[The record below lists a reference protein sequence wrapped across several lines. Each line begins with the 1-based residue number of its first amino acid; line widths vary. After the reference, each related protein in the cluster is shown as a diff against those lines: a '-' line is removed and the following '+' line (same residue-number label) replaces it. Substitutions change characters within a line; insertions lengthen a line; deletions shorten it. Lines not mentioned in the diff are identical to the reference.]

1 MSGNVK
7 IPSIWDGT
15 GLSLVIILSLL
26 TIFIILSLDI
36 GTVNLQDKFFEPAS
50 AQGFN
55 NTRSG
60 IQNETAESTT
70 IPADRSL
77 MVKLLAD
84 NLENRLNKSA
94 AILEI
99 TGELPQVKNVSY
111 ASSISSELH
120 GIPKD
125 LDIAKRKVAHDILAS
140 DKDLQLIFFLMPN
153 GDMYME
159 EPYSRQ
165 QNLTGNNFAFR
176 EYYKGAISTGDTY
189 LGNVVISASSG
200 LPQPYIAVP
209 LYSSSASDNNGN
221 RNNSNNNNNNLTL
234 LGIWS
239 GGLNLTVFS
248 ETLQSLNLTNGERIV
263 YVDQNGQKV
272 ADSNKQSSFR
282 TNQNE
287 SFANLQAFNNALQE
301 QKPGSVVEMI
311 NGIRMLVFYEP
322 VQFHSTTWA
331 VLLLSPYNFVNDNII
346 INSTAIQK
354 TTIAARERRRRIK
367 DWYVNMLLGSGNY
380 NESWFIFY

>member
-1 MSGNVK
+1 MTWHGN
-7 IPSIWDGT
+7 GM
-15 GLSLVIILSLL
+15 SLVITLCLL

-36 GTVNLQDKFFEPAS
+36 CTVNIQNIFFETAS
-50 AQGFN
+50 AQVFN
-55 NTRSG
+55 NTASE
-60 IQNETAESTT
+60 IQNKTAEST

-77 MVKLLAD
+77 LLKLLAD

-99 TGELPQVKNVSY
+99 AGELPQVKNASY

-125 LDIAKRKVAHDILAS
+125 LDNAKRKVAHDILAS

-153 GDMYME
+153 GDMYVE

-176 EYYKGAISTGDTY
+176 DYYKGAISTGDTY

-200 LPQPYIAVP
+200 LPQSNIAVP
-209 LYSSSASDNNGN
+209 LYSSASDNNGN
-221 RNNSNNNNNNLTL
+221 NSNNMTL

-239 GGLNLTVFS
+239 GGLNLTKFS
-248 ETLQSLNLTNGERIV
+248 EALQSLNLTDGERIV
-263 YVDQNGQKV
+263 YVDQNGKKV
-272 ADSNKQSSFR
+272 ADSNKQSFR
-282 TNQNE
+282 TDQNE

-301 QKPGSVVEMI
+301 QKPGSVMEMI
-311 NGIRMLVFYEP
+311 NVTRMLVFYEP

-331 VLLLSPYNFVNDNII
+331 VLLLKP
-346 INSTAIQK
+346 
-354 TTIAARERRRRIK
+354 
-367 DWYVNMLLGSGNY
+367 L
-380 NESWFIFY
+380 

>member
-1 MSGNVK
+1 MFKG
-7 IPSIWDGT
+7 
-15 GLSLVIILSLL
+15 SLVMLSLL
-26 TIFIILSLDI
+26 TMFIILSLDTSI
-36 GTVNLQDKFFEPAS
+36 INLQDKFFEPVS

-55 NTRSG
+55 NTRSR

-70 IPADRSL
+70 PPTDRTL
-77 MVKLLAD
+77 IVKLLAD
-84 NLENRLNKSA
+84 NLENRINKSA

-111 ASSISSELH
+111 ANSISSELH

-125 LDIAKRKVAHDILAS
+125 LDIAKRKVAQDILAT

-176 EYYKGAISTGDTY
+176 DYYKGAVSTGDTY
-189 LGNVVISASSG
+189 LGNIVISASSG
-200 LPQPYIAVP
+200 FPQSNIAVP
-209 LYSSSASDNNGN
+209 VYYSH
-221 RNNSNNNNNNLTL
+221 SNNTYNNENRSNSIMSL
-234 LGIWS
+234 LGVWS

-263 YVDQNGQKV
+263 YVDQHGQKV
-272 ADSNKQSSFR
+272 ADSNKQSFK

-287 SFANLQAFNNALQE
+287 SFANLQAFNNVLQE
-301 QKPGSVVEMI
+301 QKPGSAIEMI

-331 VLLLSPYNFVNDNII
+331 VLLLKP
-346 INSTAIQK
+346 A
-354 TTIAARERRRRIK
+354 
-367 DWYVNMLLGSGNY
+367 
-380 NESWFIFY
+380 

>member
-1 MSGNVK
+1 MDGN
-7 IPSIWDGT
+7 
-15 GLSLVIILSLL
+15 GLSLVITLCLL

-36 GTVNLQDKFFEPAS
+36 GTVNLEDKFFEPSS
-50 AQGFN
+50 AQVFN
-55 NTRSG
+55 NTGSG
-60 IQNETAESTT
+60 IQNKTAEST

-77 MVKLLAD
+77 LVKLLAD

-99 TGELPQVKNVSY
+99 TGELPQVKNASY

-165 QNLTGNNFAFR
+165 QNLTGNNFAYR
-176 EYYKGAISTGDTY
+176 DYYKGAVSTGDTY
-189 LGNVVISASSG
+189 LGNVVISTSSG
-200 LPQPYIAVP
+200 LPQSNIAVP
-209 LYSSSASDNNGN
+209 LYSSAIDNNGN
-221 RNNSNNNNNNLTL
+221 RNNSNNMTL
-234 LGIWS
+234 LGLWS
-239 GGLNLTVFS
+239 GGLNLTEFS
-248 ETLQSLNLTNGERIV
+248 ETLQSLNLTDGERIV
-263 YVDQNGQKV
+263 YVDQNGEKV
-272 ADSNKQSSFR
+272 ADSNKQLFR

-301 QKPGSVVEMI
+301 QKPGSVMEMI
-311 NGIRMLVFYEP
+311 NGTRMLVFYEP

-331 VLLLSPYNFVNDNII
+331 VLLLKP
-346 INSTAIQK
+346 
-354 TTIAARERRRRIK
+354 
-367 DWYVNMLLGSGNY
+367 L
-380 NESWFIFY
+380 

>member
-1 MSGNVK
+1 M
-7 IPSIWDGT
+7 
-15 GLSLVIILSLL
+15 SLVITLCLL

-36 GTVNLQDKFFEPAS
+36 GTVNIQDKFFETAS
-50 AQGFN
+50 AQVFN
-55 NTRSG
+55 NTKSV
-60 IQNETAESTT
+60 IQNKTAEST

-77 MVKLLAD
+77 LLKLLAD

-99 TGELPQVKNVSY
+99 AGELPQVKNASY

-125 LDIAKRKVAHDILAS
+125 LDNAKRKVAHDILAS

-176 EYYKGAISTGDTY
+176 DYYKGAISTGDTY

-200 LPQPYIAVP
+200 LPQSNIAVP
-209 LYSSSASDNNGN
+209 LYSSASDNNGN
-221 RNNSNNNNNNLTL
+221 NSNNMTL

-239 GGLNLTVFS
+239 GGLNLTEFS
-248 ETLQSLNLTNGERIV
+248 ETLQSLNLTDGERIV
-263 YVDQNGQKV
+263 YVDQNGLKV
-272 ADSNKQSSFR
+272 ADSNKQSFR

-287 SFANLQAFNNALQE
+287 SFAGLQAFNNAIQE
-301 QKPGSVVEMI
+301 QKPSSITEML
-311 NGIRMLVFYEP
+311 NGTRMLVFYEP

-331 VLLLSPYNFVNDNII
+331 VLLLKP
-346 INSTAIQK
+346 
-354 TTIAARERRRRIK
+354 
-367 DWYVNMLLGSGNY
+367 L
-380 NESWFIFY
+380 

>member
-1 MSGNVK
+1 MKLVVF
-7 IPSIWDGT
+7 IRA
-15 GLSLVIILSLL
+15 LVITLSLL
-26 TIFIILSLDI
+26 TISIILLLDV
-36 GTVNLQDKFFEPAS
+36 GTVNLQDKFFEPAN
-50 AQGFN
+50 AQGLN
-55 NTRSG
+55 NITRSE
-60 IQNETAESTT
+60 IQNGTAESAMTT
-70 IPADRSL
+70 DRSIL
-77 MVKLLAD
+77 VKLLAE

-125 LDIAKRKVAHDILAS
+125 LDIAKRKVAHDILAT

-176 EYYKGAISTGDTY
+176 DYYKGAINIGDTY

-200 LPQPYIAVP
+200 LPQSNIAVP
-209 LYSSSASDNNGN
+209 LYSSSIDNNGN
-221 RNNSNNNNNNLTL
+221 KNNTNNMTL

-239 GGLNLTVFS
+239 GGLNLTEFS
-248 ETLQSLNLTNGERIV
+248 ETLRSLDLTDGERIV
-263 YVDQNGQKV
+263 FVDQNGQEV
-272 ADSNKQSSFR
+272 ADSSKQIFR

-287 SFANLQAFNNALQE
+287 SFANLQAFNVALQE
-301 QKPGSVVEMI
+301 QKPGSVIETI
-311 NGIRMLVFYEP
+311 NG
-322 VQFHSTTWA
+322 T
-331 VLLLSPYNFVNDNII
+331 
-346 INSTAIQK
+346 
-354 TTIAARERRRRIK
+354 
-367 DWYVNMLLGSGNY
+367 
-380 NESWFIFY
+380 

>member
-1 MSGNVK
+1 MFKG
-7 IPSIWDGT
+7 
-15 GLSLVIILSLL
+15 SLVMLSLL
-26 TIFIILSLDI
+26 TMFIILSLDTSI
-36 GTVNLQDKFFEPAS
+36 INLQDQFFEPVS

-55 NTRSG
+55 NTRSR

-70 IPADRSL
+70 PPTDRTL
-77 MVKLLAD
+77 IVKLLAD
-84 NLENRLNKSA
+84 NLENRINKSA

-111 ASSISSELH
+111 ANSISSELH

-125 LDIAKRKVAHDILAS
+125 LDIAKRKVAQDILAT

-176 EYYKGAISTGDTY
+176 DYYKGAVSTGDTY

-200 LPQPYIAVP
+200 LPQSNIAVP
-209 LYSSSASDNNGN
+209 LYHSA
-221 RNNSNNNNNNLTL
+221 SNNNTNGSNGKMTLVGLWGGGLNKSNSL
-234 LGIWS
+234 LGVWS

-263 YVDQNGQKV
+263 YVDQHGLKV
-272 ADSNKQSSFR
+272 ADSNKQSFK

-287 SFANLQAFNNALQE
+287 SFANLQAFNNVLQE
-301 QKPGSVVEMI
+301 QKPGSAIEMI

-331 VLLLSPYNFVNDNII
+331 VLLLKP
-346 INSTAIQK
+346 A
-354 TTIAARERRRRIK
+354 
-367 DWYVNMLLGSGNY
+367 
-380 NESWFIFY
+380 